1 MSTHERVSNTNSHA
15 YYSLITHR
23 SYLISSLS
31 TFTHM
36 PPTKSTQHA
45 IQIARSEF
53 AHSVQKHLLEEHDL
67 KIGQFEAEELFE
79 KAFQKIA
86 PLLYNQ
92 ALADAK
98 DFFLERFSDLADD
111 IVQIEIAAPKTK

>member
-1 MSTHERVSNTNSHA
+1 
-15 YYSLITHR
+15 
-23 SYLISSLS
+23 
-31 TFTHM
+31 M
-36 PPTKSTQHA
+36 PPSKNAQIA
-45 IQIARSEF
+45 IQAARTEF

-111 IVQIEIAAPKTK
+111 IVQIEIATPKTK